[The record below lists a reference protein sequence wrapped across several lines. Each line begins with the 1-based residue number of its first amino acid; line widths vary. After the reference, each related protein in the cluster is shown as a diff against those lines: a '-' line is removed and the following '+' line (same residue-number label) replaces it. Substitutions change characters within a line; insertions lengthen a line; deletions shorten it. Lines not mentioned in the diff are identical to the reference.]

1 MEKKR
6 ETRDCPEPGHDPDT
20 GNRQEPEWNAET
32 PGQECV
38 VMFCTAPATAS
49 EPIARMLIDRRLV
62 ACVNVQPV
70 QSYYRWQGE
79 FCNDAEHLLIMKTTR
94 EKAVDVI
101 AAIRAAHSYE
111 IPEIIVLPII
121 AGYTPYLSWVV
132 QETQG

>member
-1 MEKKR
+1 MVKKR
-6 ETRDCPEPGHDPDT
+6 ENGDHTEPVHDPDT
-20 GNRQEPEWNAET
+20 GNCQDTGKNTEKPV
-32 PGQECV
+32 QECV

-79 FCNDAEHLLIMKTTR
+79 FCNDAEHLLIIKTTR
-94 EKAVDVI
+94 EKAGDVI
-101 AAIRAAHSYE
+101 AAIRAVHSYE

-121 AGYTPYLSWVV
+121 AGYAPYLSWVV

>member
-6 ETRDCPEPGHDPDT
+6 EIRDCPEPGHDPDT
-20 GNRQEPEWNAET
+20 GHRQEPGRNAEKT
-32 PGQECV
+32 VQECV
-38 VMFCTAPATAS
+38 VMFCTTPATAS

-79 FCNDAEHLLIMKTTR
+79 VCNDAEHLLIIKTTR
-94 EKAVDVI
+94 ENAGDVI

-121 AGYTPYLSWVV
+121 AGYAPYLSWVV